1 MAVEVNIAGA
11 EMAGWEAKNRK
22 EWRETSAKFLAIS
35 YPLDP
40 PACTAAN
47 D

>member
-1 MAVEVNIAGA
+1 MVVEVNIADA
-11 EMAGWEAKNRK
+11 EMAGRKAKNRK
-22 EWRETSAKFLAIS
+22 EWRETGAKFLAIS